1 MKCLFSQKKL
11 KLSGLAYSEDGMHP
25 DSIQFTET
33 QIVPTAEDT
42 KALQS
47 FLRLMTYFKCFIPQH
62 STLSYPLTS
71 LKEFQK
77 LVDKY
82 MPDSFRQPQIC
93 SYLTFL
99 CRILQYKQ
107 RSYHLYWYYL
117 KRNPSSIPQNT
128 PNKEDHR
135 LKILHTHFIHF
146 TPTKRA
152 LFPNCEIMIC
162 SSVCLW
168 KQTFP
173 L

>member
-33 QIVPTAEDT
+33 QIVPTADT

-128 PNKEDHR
+128 PNKEDHK
-135 LKILHTHFIHF
+135 LTLYTSHSFYTLHPNQKSFI
-146 TPTKRA
+146 PKLRDND
-152 LFPNCEIMIC
+152 L
-162 SSVCLW
+162 
-168 KQTFP
+168 Q
-173 L
+173 